1 MDRANLSYL
10 PSCVNLSWR
19 DILVPPRMRRRP
31 PAEADGAVW
40 FIVEAAG
47 MREAAQSAA
56 EGKEIIDKSH
66 SPPKFQFFFSIYHLK
81 F

>member
-1 MDRANLSYL
+1 
-10 PSCVNLSWR
+10 
-19 DILVPPRMRRRP
+19 MRRRP

-66 SPPKFQFFFSIYHLK
+66 SLPKFQFFFSIYHLK